1 MPDTP
6 KKELDQNNYLKETF
20 PNGLTVIL
28 KEIHTAPLIS
38 HWIWYRVGSRDEPTG
53 RTGIS
58 HWVEHM
64 QFKGTARFPGGS
76 LDRMLSRLGGYWN
89 AFTFQDWTT
98 YFEVLPSQ
106 EIDLAM
112 RLEADRMRNTIYDP
126 EEVTSERTVV
136 ISERQGDENEPTFR
150 LSEEVSAAAFRVHP
164 YHHEIIGDMAD
175 LESMRQ
181 EDLEQHYRAY
191 YTPNNAVVTVVGDFE
206 SKAML
211 ARLRELYES
220 MPRQDDP
227 PRIVR
232 PEPPQR
238 GERRVQVSGPGETCY
253 LQIAYHVPQAA
264 HTDFFALTVLDSLLS
279 GPSSLNMFGG
289 GGISNKTSRLY
300 RALVESEVAVAV
312 YGVLQATVD
321 PYLYTTSITMRPEH
335 APEEALAVFD
345 EQIEQLQMTAPSEA
359 DLARAIKQARALF
372 AYSSE
377 SITNQA
383 FWMGYAEMFDS
394 VEWFPNY
401 LKNLMQVSAQDVLRV
416 AQSYLTTQNRTV
428 GIYVPQGG

>member
-1 MPDTP
+1 MPKTQQADIVM
-6 KKELDQNNYLKETF
+6 DGCIKETLS
-20 PNGLTVIL
+20 NGLTVIL

-53 RTGIS
+53 LTGIS

-64 QFKGTARFPGGS
+64 QFKGTAQFPGGN

-98 YFEVLPSQ
+98 YFEVLPAQ

-112 RLEADRMRNTIYDP
+112 RLEADRMQHTIYDP
-126 EEVTSERTVV
+126 EEVASERTVV

-175 LESMRQ
+175 LEAMRQ
-181 EDLEQHYRAY
+181 EDLERHYHTY
-191 YTPNNAVVTVVGDFE
+191 YAPNNAVLTVAGDFE
-206 SKAML
+206 SKAMM
-211 ARLRELYES
+211 ARLRELYEVL
-220 MPRQDDP
+220 PRRDNP
-227 PRIVR
+227 PRIIR
-232 PEPPQR
+232 PEPPQH
-238 GERRVQVSGPGETCY
+238 GERRVAVSGPGETCY
-253 LQIAYHVPQAA
+253 VQVAYHVPQAA
-264 HTDFFALTVLDSLLS
+264 HADFFALTVLDSLLS
-279 GPSSLNMFGG
+279 GPSGLNMFGG

-300 RALVESEVAVAV
+300 RALVESEVAVGV
-312 YGVLQATVD
+312 YGTLQATID
-321 PYLYTTSITMRPEH
+321 PYLYTTSIIMRPEH
-335 APEEALAVFD
+335 APEEALAIFD
-345 EQIEQLQMTAPSEA
+345 EQIEQLQMTKPSEA

-401 LKNLMQVSAQDVLRV
+401 LKNLMQVTAEDMLRV
-416 AQSYLTTQNRTV
+416 AQTYLSTQNRTI